1 MVRFACLY
9 NALIYLGAG
18 CFSVYYMVAYHDV
31 GLSVLLISIVNVVFD
46 VSESASELPTSVLFD
61 RWSRE
66 RTLIIGV
73 LCRVAGFILMLFW
86 STNFA
91 VLCLAN
97 VLAGIGAAVES
108 GAASSLYIEYASK
121 HDPSLGM
128 KTLVSR
134 LSAMIGVCTI
144 CGGAVGAVL
153 FLLDSQLIWL
163 GATVFYV
170 LAIIPLLGLMRA
182 GSRTKAAAT
191 DGSGTTERQAEASVE
206 SDGSAEPGES
216 GTSLTV
222 LDHVRQT
229 VAAAAVLLR
238 KPEIWNMVVF
248 NLGTL
253 SVLTFWQLLLM
264 GHQTGVW
271 WQFAGLM
278 FTNIAQI
285 VGSRLGMLR
294 LHPRS
299 GDIAILV
306 LIVSAV
312 RILAFFVFS
321 CAQMYVANTISSS
334 LHESIDD
341 SIRATAFSV
350 GSLVL
355 MAFTA
360 VVTPLCGYIADTFSI
375 SWGTLTTIPLLVALL
390 IAGLARKPES
400 DKRVKVDISLD

>member
-1 MVRFACLY
+1 M
-9 NALIYLGAG
+9 
-18 CFSVYYMVAYHDV
+18 

-46 VSESASELPTSVLFD
+46 VSESGQRAAHVRAVRPVA
-61 RWSRE
+61 RE

-86 STNFA
+86 SANFA

-108 GAASSLYIEYASK
+108 GAASSLYIEYTRK

-144 CGGAVGAVL
+144 CGGAPVGAVL

-191 DGSGTTERQAEASVE
+191 DGSGTTERQAEASVR

-271 WQFAGLM
+271 WQFAGLV

-312 RILAFFVFS
+312 
-321 CAQMYVANTISSS
+321 
-334 LHESIDD
+334 
-341 SIRATAFSV
+341 
-350 GSLVL
+350 VL
-355 MAFTA
+355 R
-360 VVTPLCGYIADTFSI
+360 PRRC
-375 SWGTLTTIPLLVALL
+375 
-390 IAGLARKPES
+390 R
-400 DKRVKVDISLD
+400 R

>member
-1 MVRFACLY
+1 MMVRFACLY

-86 STNFA
+86 SANFA

-128 KTLVSR
+128 KTLASR

-253 SVLTFWQLLLM
+253 SVLTFWQLLK
-264 GHQTGVW
+264 
-271 WQFAGLM
+271 
-278 FTNIAQI
+278 
-285 VGSRLGMLR
+285 
-294 LHPRS
+294 
-299 GDIAILV
+299 LV
-306 LIVSAV
+306 LRRS
-312 RILAFFVFS
+312 
-321 CAQMYVANTISSS
+321 
-334 LHESIDD
+334 
-341 SIRATAFSV
+341 
-350 GSLVL
+350 
-355 MAFTA
+355 
-360 VVTPLCGYIADTFSI
+360 TP
-375 SWGTLTTIPLLVALL
+375 WNP
-390 IAGLARKPES
+390 
-400 DKRVKVDISLD
+400 

>member
-86 STNFA
+86 SAELRRA
-91 VLCLAN
+91 VPGPTCWPA
-97 VLAGIGAAVES
+97 IGAAVES
-108 GAASSLYIEYASK
+108 GAASSLYIEYTRK

-253 SVLTFWQLLLM
+253 SVLTFWAAAAD
-264 GHQTGVW
+264 GPPDR
-271 WQFAGLM
+271 GL
-278 FTNIAQI
+278 
-285 VGSRLGMLR
+285 V
-294 LHPRS
+294 
-299 GDIAILV
+299 
-306 LIVSAV
+306 AV
-312 RILAFFVFS
+312 R
-321 CAQMYVANTISSS
+321 
-334 LHESIDD
+334 
-341 SIRATAFSV
+341 RPSV
-350 GSLVL
+350 H
-355 MAFTA
+355 
-360 VVTPLCGYIADTFSI
+360 
-375 SWGTLTTIPLLVALL
+375 
-390 IAGLARKPES
+390 
-400 DKRVKVDISLD
+400 

>member
-1 MVRFACLY
+1 MRLFILVPDV
-9 NALIYLGAG
+9 
-18 CFSVYYMVAYHDV
+18 FSVYYMVAYHDV

-86 STNFA
+86 SANFA

-108 GAASSLYIEYASK
+108 GAASSLYIEYTRK

-271 WQFAGLM
+271 WQFAGLV
-278 FTNIAQI
+278 FT
-285 VGSRLGMLR
+285 VLR
-294 LHPRS
+294 SFDRHCLEH
-299 GDIAILV
+299 G
-306 LIVSAV
+306 AV
-312 RILAFFVFS
+312 RLERGVVERWIAHRIDANPGGCRSWFSYIRDFGRWMRLAHDPDAYVLSDQWKAGSPRPTPYCVLSSWSRPFRRFF
-321 CAQMYVANTISSS
+321 
-334 LHESIDD
+334 
-341 SIRATAFSV
+341 
-350 GSLVL
+350 
-355 MAFTA
+355 
-360 VVTPLCGYIADTFSI
+360 
-375 SWGTLTTIPLLVALL
+375 
-390 IAGLARKPES
+390 
-400 DKRVKVDISLD
+400 

>member
-66 RTLIIGV
+66 RMLIIGV

-86 STNFA
+86 SANFA

-108 GAASSLYIEYASK
+108 GAASSLYIEYTRK

-191 DGSGTTERQAEASVE
+191 DGSGTTEGRGVRRIRWIRRAGRVRDLADGVGSCQADRGGRGRAAAEAGDMEYGGVQ
-206 SDGSAEPGES
+206 S
-216 GTSLTV
+216 GYVVGADV
-222 LDHVRQT
+222 L
-229 VAAAAVLLR
+229 AAAADGPPDR
-238 KPEIWNMVVF
+238 
-248 NLGTL
+248 
-253 SVLTFWQLLLM
+253 
-264 GHQTGVW
+264 
-271 WQFAGLM
+271 GL
-278 FTNIAQI
+278 
-285 VGSRLGMLR
+285 V
-294 LHPRS
+294 
-299 GDIAILV
+299 
-306 LIVSAV
+306 AV
-312 RILAFFVFS
+312 R
-321 CAQMYVANTISSS
+321 
-334 LHESIDD
+334 
-341 SIRATAFSV
+341 RPSV
-350 GSLVL
+350 H
-355 MAFTA
+355 
-360 VVTPLCGYIADTFSI
+360 
-375 SWGTLTTIPLLVALL
+375 
-390 IAGLARKPES
+390 
-400 DKRVKVDISLD
+400 

>member
-1 MVRFACLY
+1 LMVRFACLY

-86 STNFA
+86 SANFA

-108 GAASSLYIEYASK
+108 GAASSLYIEYARK

-191 DGSGTTERQAEASVE
+191 DGSGTTEPRRPSNPMDPPSRAS
-206 SDGSAEPGES
+206 PG
-216 GTSLTV
+216 
-222 LDHVRQT
+222 
-229 VAAAAVLLR
+229 
-238 KPEIWNMVVF
+238 
-248 NLGTL
+248 
-253 SVLTFWQLLLM
+253 
-264 GHQTGVW
+264 
-271 WQFAGLM
+271 
-278 FTNIAQI
+278 
-285 VGSRLGMLR
+285 
-294 LHPRS
+294 PR
-299 GDIAILV
+299 
-306 LIVSAV
+306 
-312 RILAFFVFS
+312 
-321 CAQMYVANTISSS
+321 
-334 LHESIDD
+334 
-341 SIRATAFSV
+341 
-350 GSLVL
+350 
-355 MAFTA
+355 
-360 VVTPLCGYIADTFSI
+360 
-375 SWGTLTTIPLLVALL
+375 
-390 IAGLARKPES
+390 
-400 DKRVKVDISLD
+400 

>member
-1 MVRFACLY
+1 M
-9 NALIYLGAG
+9 
-18 CFSVYYMVAYHDV
+18 
-31 GLSVLLISIVNVVFD
+31 
-46 VSESASELPTSVLFD
+46 
-61 RWSRE
+61 
-66 RTLIIGV
+66 
-73 LCRVAGFILMLFW
+73 
-86 STNFA
+86 
-91 VLCLAN
+91 
-97 VLAGIGAAVES
+97 
-108 GAASSLYIEYASK
+108 
-121 HDPSLGM
+121 
-128 KTLVSR
+128 
-134 LSAMIGVCTI
+134 
-144 CGGAVGAVL
+144 
-153 FLLDSQLIWL
+153 
-163 GATVFYV
+163 VFYV

-271 WQFAGLM
+271 WQFAGLV

-285 VGSRLGMLR
+285 VAVSGMLR

-306 LIVSAV
+306 LIVSAVMLAATPMPAV